1 MKKLLVPTDFS
12 AEAASALKV
21 AAYIAKKTG
30 AEIILFNVIE
40 MALPVD
46 YYRAPVGD
54 LATLPIPTDNTV
66 QMKALKEMKQKL
78 KAIEHQLSEQEI
90 KCKSEVDVDVDNV
103 FKDISEVIAKRE
115 DVDLII
121 MGSKGA
127 SGLSEVLIGS
137 NTERVVRY
145 AKTPVLTVKSMEDN
159 FKISQIVYSTDF
171 EETSPVIVKKAKEIA
186 ALFRAHL
193 CLLYVNTPNYFIS
206 NQDINLK
213 FEKLVK
219 EYNITNYST
228 HIYNDF
234 NEEKGILNFTKEIGG
249 DLIIMPTNGRTGLSH
264 LINGSITE
272 NIVNHTSVPVLSLNM
287 GKISK

>member
-219 EYNITNYST
+219 EYHITNYST